1 MYLSECWPGTSC
13 RPYLSAARWRSAAPW
28 ARCPWSP
35 LCGPG
40 LSIQC
45 ITWIHYTLQVL
56 VTFDVLVVATVAR
69 LLTQVLTLLGNI
81 SYLESLH
88 IAMALLLHLLAGDE
102 GSDGDAVLLAHHTL
116 GRRLVHLGGAQ

>member
-1 MYLSECWPGTSC
+1 M
-13 RPYLSAARWRSAAPW
+13 
-28 ARCPWSP
+28 
-35 LCGPG
+35 
-40 LSIQC
+40 
-45 ITWIHYTLQVL
+45 

-102 GSDGDAVLLAHHTL
+102 WSDGDTVLLAHHTL
-116 GRRLVHLGGAQ
+116 GRRLVHLGGAGLGVVLCQQIFIFYILFKERTRAVS